1 MIRRKQIL
9 WIKLVQKIPKKLAT
23 WFKDDPLLILIEYIF
38 TNCAFVTWSTF
49 LRHAQFNEW
58 GVVSSSNFNTVAA
71 KVDVVSCSTK
81 SEHFFE

>member
-38 TNCAFVTWSTF
+38 IIVPLWPDQHS
-49 LRHAQFNEW
+49 
-58 GVVSSSNFNTVAA
+58 
-71 KVDVVSCSTK
+71 
-81 SEHFFE
+81 